1 MDVSGAVGMALNM
14 SEINKKL
21 NALNQQRNSSSVA
34 AQPLQAAVVKPVP
47 KNHGP
52 KWAVLGVCTALI
64 AGGAG
69 WWLGANSQA
78 DSLSSAKIDV
88 VPAPSNLVP
97 SVPVSSEHAPLLPE
111 PQHQHVTTDAE
122 QEAKQ
127 AVVPTP
133 VITSSVK
140 QSDATPV
147 SQPVTSAKPAKN
159 AEKQPVPEAKTVP
172 KVVREEEA
180 RIKKVAIQTPEP
192 EAESSTEQVT
202 NPRQA
207 LKPEQ
212 DASRVTTARE
222 SSATRSVEVEGN
234 MPAEGLVIETVELD
248 AGQLANVE
256 YKKAQKALKAGDSRK
271 AIGFLTQTLKYQ
283 PEWVKARQKLAALY
297 YGRGDTRKAIASLQD
312 GLVLDGDQPD
322 LRLTMAKLL
331 VNESQQQAA
340 LNVLSRMPKKSHSG
354 YLAMRGALAQ
364 QLNNNELAMSS
375 YKLLVTEEPYDG
387 RWWLG
392 LGIALER
399 SEDAEKALDAYK
411 QALLMGRISS
421 QSQQFIQQRL
431 ALLEAREG

>member
-1 MDVSGAVGMALNM
+1 MDVPGAVGMALNM

-21 NALNQQRNSSSVA
+21 NALNQQKNPSSVA

-52 KWAVLGVCTALI
+52 KWAVLGVCVALI

-69 WWLGANSQA
+69 WWLGTNSHA
-78 DSLSSAKIDV
+78 VSPDPATIDAVPLPV
-88 VPAPSNLVP
+88 V
-97 SVPVSSEHAPLLPE
+97 PE
-111 PQHQHVTTDAE
+111 PQHVVSGTDHDAVPAPNAAVEVVQARADVEPVVTQALEPQVDKETKPTTE
-122 QEAKQ
+122 TL
-127 AVVPTP
+127 AVV
-133 VITSSVK
+133 
-140 QSDATPV
+140 
-147 SQPVTSAKPAKN
+147 
-159 AEKQPVPEAKTVP
+159 EAKTVP
-172 KVVREEEA
+172 RVVREDKP
-180 RIKKVAIQTPEP
+180 RIKKAAQQAPAPKPAVKSSAEQ
-192 EAESSTEQVT
+192 EAR
-202 NPRQA
+202 PRQA
-207 LKPEQ
+207 LKPKQEFKPKPEQ
-212 DASRVTTARE
+212 GSSRVAVREDSTTQP
-222 SSATRSVEVEGN
+222 VELDDEA
-234 MPAEGLVIETVELD
+234 PAEELMIETVELD

-271 AIGFLTQTLKYQ
+271 AIGYLTQTLKYQ
-283 PEWVKARQKLAALY
+283 PEWIKARQKLAALY
-297 YGRGDTRKAIASLQD
+297 YGRGDTRKAIATLQD

-340 LNVLSRMPKKSHSG
+340 LNVLSRMPKQRHSG

-392 LGIALER
+392 LGIAFER

>member
-1 MDVSGAVGMALNM
+1 M

-21 NALNQQRNSSSVA
+21 NALNQQNNPSSA
-34 AQPLQAAVVKPVP
+34 TAQPLQAAVVKPVP
-47 KNHGP
+47 KSHGAR
-52 KWAVLGVCTALI
+52 WTVLGVCVALM

-78 DSLSSAKIDV
+78 DSQSSANIDAV
-88 VPAPSNLVP
+88 PVPSNPAPSL
-97 SVPVSSEHAPLLPE
+97 PVSSDPVPLVPE
-111 PQHQHVTTDAE
+111 PQRQHVTSDAE

-133 VITSSVK
+133 VIASSVK
-140 QSDATPV
+140 KSDATPV
-147 SQPVTSAKPAKN
+147 SQPVSSAKPTKN
-159 AEKQPVPEAKTVP
+159 AEKQPVPEANITP
-172 KVVREEEA
+172 KVVLEDKP
-180 RIKKVAIQTPEP
+180 RIKKAAQ
-192 EAESSTEQVT
+192 
-202 NPRQA
+202 QA
-207 LKPEQ
+207 LKPEMKPSAEQ
-212 DASRVTTARE
+212 DPNPREVLKPKPEPEQGSSRVAVRENSTTQP
-222 SSATRSVEVEGN
+222 VEHDDTS
-234 MPAEGLVIETVELD
+234 AEGLMIETVELD
-248 AGQLANVE
+248 AGQLADVE

-271 AIGFLTQTLKYQ
+271 AIGFLKQALKYQ
-283 PEWVKARQKLAALY
+283 PEWVSARQKLAALY
-297 YGRGDTRKAIASLQD
+297 YGRGDTRKAIATLQE
-312 GLVLDGDQPD
+312 GLVLDGEQPD

-375 YKLLVTEEPYDG
+375 YKLLATEEPYDG

-399 SEDAEKALDAYK
+399 GKEAEKALDAYK

>member
-1 MDVSGAVGMALNM
+1 MDVPGAVGMALNM

-21 NALNQQRNSSSVA
+21 NALNQQKKPSSVA

-52 KWAVLGVCTALI
+52 KWAVLGVCAALI

-69 WWLGANSQA
+69 WWLGANSHA
-78 DSLSSAKIDV
+78 VSSAPATVDV
-88 VPAPSNLVP
+88 LPAPVLPEPKHAASGTEHDAVPAPNVA
-97 SVPVSSEHAPLLPE
+97 VEVAQARAGAEPV
-111 PQHQHVTTDAE
+111 VTQALAQQGDK
-122 QEAKQ
+122 EAK
-127 AVVPTP
+127 PTTEPLP
-133 VITSSVK
+133 VI
-140 QSDATPV
+140 
-147 SQPVTSAKPAKN
+147 
-159 AEKQPVPEAKTVP
+159 EAKTVP
-172 KVVREEEA
+172 RVVREDKP
-180 RIKKVAIQTPEP
+180 RIKKAAQPAPKPEVKSS
-192 EAESSTEQVT
+192 AEQEP
-202 NPRQA
+202 NPRKA
-207 LKPEQ
+207 LKPKQEFKPKPALKSVQ
-212 DASRVTTARE
+212 GSSRVAVRENATTQA
-222 SSATRSVEVEGN
+222 VELDDEA
-234 MPAEGLVIETVELD
+234 PAEELMIETVELD

-256 YKKAQKALKAGDSRK
+256 YKKAQKALKEGDSRK

-283 PEWVKARQKLAALY
+283 PEWIKARQKLAALY
-297 YGRGDTRKAIASLQD
+297 YGRGDTRKAIATLQD
-312 GLVLDGDQPD
+312 GLVLDGEQPD

-340 LNVLSRMPKKSHSG
+340 LNVLSRMPKQRHSG

-375 YKLLVTEEPYDG
+375 YKQLVTEEPYDG

-399 SEDAEKALDAYK
+399 SEEAEKALNAYQ

>member
-1 MDVSGAVGMALNM
+1 M

-21 NALNQQRNSSSVA
+21 NALNQQKKPSSVA

-52 KWAVLGVCTALI
+52 KWAVLGVCAALI

-69 WWLGANSQA
+69 WWLGANSHA
-78 DSLSSAKIDV
+78 DSPAPATVAVLSAPVVPEPQHVISGTEHDV
-88 VPAPSNLVP
+88 VPAPNTAVE
-97 SVPVSSEHAPLLPE
+97 VVEARADVEPV
-111 PQHQHVTTDAE
+111 VTQALE
-122 QEAKQ
+122 QQGDKEAK
-127 AVVPTP
+127 PTTEPLP
-133 VITSSVK
+133 VI
-140 QSDATPV
+140 
-147 SQPVTSAKPAKN
+147 
-159 AEKQPVPEAKTVP
+159 EAKTVP
-172 KVVREEEA
+172 RVVREDRP
-180 RIKKVAIQTPEP
+180 RIKKAPQPAPKPEVKSS
-192 EAESSTEQVT
+192 AEQDP
-202 NPRQA
+202 NPRQP
-207 LKPEQ
+207 LKPKQELKSEQ
-212 DASRVTTARE
+212 GSSQEMARE
-222 SSATRSVEVEGN
+222 NSTTQAVERDDEA
-234 MPAEGLVIETVELD
+234 PAEELMIETVELD

-256 YKKAQKALKAGDSRK
+256 YKKAQKALKEGDSRK

-297 YGRGDTRKAIASLQD
+297 YGRGDTRKAIATLQD

-340 LNVLSRMPKKSHSG
+340 LNVLSRMPKQRHSG

-364 QLNNNELAMSS
+364 QLNNNDLAMSS

-399 SEDAEKALDAYK
+399 SKEAEKALDAYK

-431 ALLEAREG
+431 ALLEAQEG

>member
-1 MDVSGAVGMALNM
+1 MDVPGAVGMALNM

-21 NALNQQRNSSSVA
+21 NALNQQKNPSSVA

-52 KWAVLGVCTALI
+52 KWAVLGVCVALI

-69 WWLGANSQA
+69 WWLGANSHAVSPDPATVDAVPLPVVPEPQ
-78 DSLSSAKIDV
+78 DV
-88 VPAPSNLVP
+88 VSGTEHDAVPAPNAAAEVAQARAD
-97 SVPVSSEHAPLLPE
+97 VEPV
-111 PQHQHVTTDAE
+111 VTQVLE
-122 QEAKQ
+122 QQGDKEAK
-127 AVVPTP
+127 PTTEPLP
-133 VITSSVK
+133 VI
-140 QSDATPV
+140 
-147 SQPVTSAKPAKN
+147 
-159 AEKQPVPEAKTVP
+159 EAKTVP
-172 KVVREEEA
+172 RVVREDKP
-180 RIKKVAIQTPEP
+180 RIKKAAQQAPALKPEVKSSAEQ
-192 EAESSTEQVT
+192 EAR
-202 NPRQA
+202 PRQA
-207 LKPEQ
+207 LKPKPALKPEQ
-212 DASRVTTARE
+212 GPSQVTGRDT
-222 SSATRSVEVEGN
+222 SDTRSVEVESN
-234 MPAEGLVIETVELD
+234 TSAEGLVIETVELD
-248 AGQLANVE
+248 AVQLANVE

-283 PEWVKARQKLAALY
+283 PEWIKARQKLAALY
-297 YGRGDTRKAIASLQD
+297 YGRGDTRKAIATLQD

-340 LNVLSRMPKKSHSG
+340 LNVLSRMPKQRHSG

-364 QLNNNELAMSS
+364 QLNNNDLAMSS

-399 SEDAEKALDAYK
+399 SEDAEKALNAYK
-411 QALLMGRISS
+411 QALLLGRISS

>member
-1 MDVSGAVGMALNM
+1 MDVPGAVGMALNM

-21 NALNQQRNSSSVA
+21 NALNQQKKPSSVA

-52 KWAVLGVCTALI
+52 KWAVLSVCAALI

-78 DSLSSAKIDV
+78 DSQSSANVDA
-88 VPAPSNLVP
+88 VPVPSNLVP
-97 SVPVSSEHAPLLPE
+97 SEHAPLLPE
-111 PQHQHVTTDAE
+111 PQRQHVTSDAE

-127 AVVPTP
+127 AVVPPP
-133 VITSSVK
+133 VTISSVK
-140 QSDATPV
+140 KSGATPV
-147 SQPVTSAKPAKN
+147 SPLVSSAKPVKN
-159 AEKQPVPEAKTVP
+159 AEKQPVPETKTAP
-172 KVVREEEA
+172 KGVREEKA

-192 EAESSTEQVT
+192 VDKPSTGQVT

-207 LKPEQ
+207 LKPQQ
-212 DASRVTTARE
+212 DAIRVIERE
-222 SSATRSVEVEGN
+222 SSATRPVEVDDETS
-234 MPAEGLVIETVELD
+234 AEGLMIETVELD

-271 AIGFLTQTLKYQ
+271 AIGFLKQTLKYQ
-283 PEWVKARQKLAALY
+283 PEWIRARQKLAALY
-297 YGRGDTRKAIASLQD
+297 YGRGDTRKAIATLQD

-340 LNVLSRMPKKSHSG
+340 LNVLSRMPKKNHSG

-375 YKLLVTEEPYDG
+375 YQLLVTEEPYDG

-399 SEDAEKALDAYK
+399 SKEAEKALDAYK